1 MFKLIKFSFS
11 VLILIVL
18 LVTIPPLLIDK
29 EEIAQLVE
37 DKVRK
42 DLDINLTFDKN
53 IGLNFFP
60 HPTLK
65 INSIEFFDKTNSYN
79 IYANKINLIASWSS
93 IFNFKPDQDI

>member
-53 IGLNFFP
+53 IGLNFFL
-60 HPTLK
+60 TQLLK
-65 INSIEFFDKTNSYN
+65 
-79 IYANKINLIASWSS
+79 LI
-93 IFNFKPDQDI
+93 Q